1 MKRPIVTLFIFAS
14 LTLFA
19 TTAAAQAPTRK
30 EPESRYVPGEIIV
43 QFHAGTS
50 NERIREIIGASG
62 VDTAKVLGAP
72 HSYLLKFS
80 RDSSIDEFISGLR
93 KYPEILYAHPNRI
106 VALPVK

>member
-1 MKRPIVTLFIFAS
+1 MKRFVVTIFIFAS
-14 LTLFA
+14 LTFFA

-62 VDTAKVLGAP
+62 VDAAQGLGAP

-80 RDSSIDEFISGLR
+80 RDSNIDELISGLR
-93 KYPEILYAHPNRI
+93 KYPEIMHAHPNRI
-106 VALPVK
+106 VALPAK